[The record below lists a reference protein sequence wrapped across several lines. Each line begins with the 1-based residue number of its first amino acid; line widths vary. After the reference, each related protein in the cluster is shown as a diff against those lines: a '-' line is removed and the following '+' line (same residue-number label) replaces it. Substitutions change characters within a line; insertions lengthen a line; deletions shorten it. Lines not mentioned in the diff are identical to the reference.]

1 VSEEQKLEVADMP
14 KLSAEELLL
23 LQRNADQ
30 FRHYINKKSKRLKLQ
45 AKPQGSITSE
55 E

>member
-1 VSEEQKLEVADMP
+1 MTEPKMEVVDMP

-23 LQRNADQ
+23 LQRNPDQ

-45 AKPQGSITSE
+45 AEAQGSITPKE
-55 E
+55 

>member
-1 VSEEQKLEVADMP
+1 MSEEPKLEVADMP

-30 FRHYINKKSKRLKLQ
+30 FRHYINKKSKRLKHQ
-45 AKPQGSITSE
+45 AGLESSITSE

>member
-1 VSEEQKLEVADMP
+1 MTEPKLEVAEMP
-14 KLSAEELLL
+14 KLTGEELLL

-45 AKPQGSITSE
+45 ALSQGSITSKE
-55 E
+55 